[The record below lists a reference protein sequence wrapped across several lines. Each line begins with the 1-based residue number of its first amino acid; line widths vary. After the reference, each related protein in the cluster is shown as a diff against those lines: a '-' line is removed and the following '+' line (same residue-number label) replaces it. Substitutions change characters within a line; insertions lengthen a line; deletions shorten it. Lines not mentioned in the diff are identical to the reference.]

1 MTLDLDGFHKVDFP
15 FKYPEISFF
24 PNTLDQEARHELP
37 DVIENGILKRMLVP
51 IFNVVNNIVR
61 ESIRYFTNVGYV
73 GPKGDCKGAL
83 V

>member
-51 IFNVVNNIVR
+51 IFDGISYTAWA
-61 ESIRYFTNVGYV
+61 SICSFTYTGYF
-73 GPKGDCKGAL
+73 GPEGDYKRAR